1 MVLNLW
7 LLVCECICVWA
18 DLPGDRQ
25 RNSILV
31 PKKYMFWFYQNY
43 MFSDGLS

>member
-7 LLVCECICVWA
+7 LLVCDCICMWA

-25 RNSILV
+25 SNSILV
-31 PKKYMFWFYQNY
+31 PKKYVLV
-43 MFSDGLS
+43 LSELNVF

>member
-7 LLVCECICVWA
+7 LLVCECVCMWA

-31 PKKYMFWFYQNY
+31 PKKYVLV
-43 MFSDGLS
+43 LSELNVF